1 MNTESI
7 GSRFKRAWNIF
18 MNRDP
23 TNGYYDLGY
32 SSGTRPDRVRFTRGN
47 ERSIITAVY
56 NRIAIDASSIDI
68 MHVKLDEND
77 RLLETIKSNLNHC
90 LTVEANTDQTGRAF
104 MQDAVMS
111 ILDEGCVALIPIDT
125 DTDPDSTGSY
135 NIQSLRTGQIME
147 WFPQHIRARAY
158 NELTGKKEDILVSK
172 SSTAI
177 VENPFYAIMN
187 EPSSTM
193 QRLIRTLNNMDAI
206 NEQAG
211 SGKLDLI
218 VQLPFSIR
226 NDLKKK
232 QAELRRKDL
241 EEQLSKSKYGVGY
254 IDITEHVTQLNR
266 PVENKLMSQVEYLT
280 SMLYSQLG
288 ITQSILDGT
297 ADEQTMLNYTRRTIE
312 PILSAIADEMKRK
325 FLTKTARSQ
334 KQSIEFYSDPF
345 RLVPV
350 NNVAEIADKFTR
362 NEIMTSNEIRQSI
375 GMKPS
380 KDPKADELR
389 NSNLSEPTNRQAPAN
404 PDKEENQNE
413 AQKV

>member
-1 MNTESI
+1 
-7 GSRFKRAWNIF
+7 

>member
-1 MNTESI
+1 
-7 GSRFKRAWNIF
+7 

-266 PVENKLMSQVEYLT
+266 PVENKLMSQIEYLT
-280 SMLYSQLG
+280 SMLFSQLG

-297 ADEQTMLNYTRRTIE
+297 ADEQTMLNYYNRTIE
-312 PILSAIADEMKRK
+312 PILSAITTELKRK

-334 KQSIEFYSDPF
+334 KQSVAFYRDPF

-350 NNVAEIADKFTR
+350 SSMAEIADKFTR
-362 NEIMTSNEIRQSI
+362 NEIMTSNEIRQI
-375 GMKPS
+375 AGMMPS
-380 KDPKADELR
+380 SDPKADELR
-389 NSNLSEPTNRQAPAN
+389 NSNLSAPN
-404 PDKEENQNE
+404 GGYPSNSEKEENQNE
-413 AQKV
+413 AKEV